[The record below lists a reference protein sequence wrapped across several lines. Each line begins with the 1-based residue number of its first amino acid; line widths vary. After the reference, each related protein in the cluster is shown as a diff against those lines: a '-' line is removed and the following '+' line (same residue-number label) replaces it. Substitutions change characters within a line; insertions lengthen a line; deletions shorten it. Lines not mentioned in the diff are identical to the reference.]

1 MWLQRIDLNGF
12 KSFANATNLEFLP
25 PTAGSRGITA
35 IVGPN
40 GSGKSCVVDAIRWVL
55 GEQSMK
61 LLRGKTSED
70 VIFAGTPRRP
80 RLGVAEVTLLLN
92 NEDRS
97 APIDY
102 TEVAITR
109 RVYRS
114 GDAEYL
120 LNGNKVRREDIL
132 LLLAGARIGQRT
144 YSIIGQ
150 GMVDEF
156 ILASPT
162 DRKAFFDEAAGIRPA
177 EIKRNQ
183 AIAKLERAHENLR
196 QGETLLAELTPRLRS
211 LSRQVKRLEQR
222 DALEQELRERL
233 AQFHGQRWHE
243 LARLMERQR
252 TAWEVHDAERR
263 KLQTSVDQIQG
274 KLSTL
279 EQEEQKSDAF
289 LDLQRSY
296 EALMHRRQEL
306 RERMLLLRNAAQT
319 RAGAHQAL
327 PATALIA
334 DLDIALQDIDML
346 LYSLRETPTI
356 DVPATLAVL
365 TTIHQRITN
374 LRTRCTPPDVRTPA
388 PELTET
394 EAALREVER
403 EVTEVQRR
411 MSAVH
416 AEEQQKKG
424 AFFELQRNYRAQ
436 QLLLNEATARANDGR
451 IELARCEQ
459 RREDLRQAILRDI
472 PSTEDPSTLPAP
484 QGPLETDTEFRIGR
498 LQRELATIGTLD
510 EQTLAEYRELEERV
524 AFLTQQTDDLQKS
537 ATSLEQVITELEL
550 DIDRA
555 FHSAFATINTHF
567 EKYFRQLFGGGNA
580 KLTLLREEP
589 IEESA
594 PEQTSTPIPDIPPSD
609 VPPKRG
615 ERVVVGIDIQAT
627 PPGKRI
633 KHIAMLSG
641 GERALTAIALLCAI
655 ISSSA
660 SPFVVLDEVDA
671 ALDESNS
678 VRYAEILKDL
688 SQHTQFL
695 VVTHNRS
702 SMERASMI
710 YGVTMGDEGASKLLS
725 LRLEEAT
732 QVVRK

>member
-1 MWLQRIDLNGF
+1 
-12 KSFANATNLEFLP
+12 
-25 PTAGSRGITA
+25 
-35 IVGPN
+35 
-40 GSGKSCVVDAIRWVL
+40 
-55 GEQSMK
+55 MK